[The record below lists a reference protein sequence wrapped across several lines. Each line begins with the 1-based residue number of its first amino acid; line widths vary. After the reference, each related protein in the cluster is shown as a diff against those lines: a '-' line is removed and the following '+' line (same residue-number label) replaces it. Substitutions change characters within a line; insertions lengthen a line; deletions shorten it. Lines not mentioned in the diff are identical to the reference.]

1 MVVRPGRDNDRD
13 EVAAIQR
20 ASPEAS
26 SWDPWGYDVTVAEI
40 EDRIVGFLVT
50 HRLAVDE
57 LEILNLA
64 VAPSNR
70 RKGVAKALVSASLE
84 HVCGSVFLE
93 VRESNLAARQ
103 LYESIGFKEVNRR
116 PQYYSDSQE
125 AAIVMNFHSC

>member
-1 MVVRPGRDNDRD
+1 M
-13 EVAAIQR
+13 
-20 ASPEAS
+20 
-26 SWDPWGYDVTVAEI
+26 
-40 EDRIVGFLVT
+40 
-50 HRLAVDE
+50 
-57 LEILNLA
+57 EILNLA

-70 RKGVAKALVSASLE
+70 RKGIAKALVSASLE
-84 HVCGSVFLE
+84 HVCGNVFLE